1 MPLHLT
7 IAVIA
12 VFVQVALTLWAIYR
26 MGVMRLADL
35 RAFRPDMAELA
46 VGRHRYSDAVAN
58 LERNA
63 HNQFETPQL
72 FYVGVALAA
81 ALNASTWGLA
91 VFAVAYAVLRLVHR
105 SVHVGSNRLGQRF
118 KIYVFSLLALVGL
131 WVSLAIGLVMS

>member
-26 MGVMRLADL
+26 MGAMRLADL

-46 VGRHRYSDAVAN
+46 VGRHRYSDAVAQ
-58 LERNA
+58 LERNT

-72 FYVGVALAA
+72 FYAAVALGA

-91 VFAVAYAVLRLVHR
+91 FFAVAFAVLRLAHR
-105 SVHVGSNRLGQRF
+105 YVHVGSNRLGHRF
-118 KIYVFSLLALVGL
+118 TIYVISLLALVGL
-131 WVSLAIGLVMS
+131 WVSLAIGMVIA

>member
-46 VGRHRYSDAVAN
+46 VGRHRYSDAVAKM
-58 LERNA
+58 ERNA
-63 HNQFETPQL
+63 HNQFETP
-72 FYVGVALAA
+72 
-81 ALNASTWGLA
+81 LNASTWGLA
-91 VFAVAYAVLRLVHR
+91 VFAVAYAGLRLVHR
-105 SVHVGSNRLGQRF
+105 YIHVGGNRLGQRF